1 MVTLDEPTAVTVPL
15 MESED
20 AGSAAFEP
28 DVPDELGVEL
38 ELEPEV
44 PLVVEVELGVVVVVV
59 AAPAVTAV
67 DATVPATA
75 PNPRS
80 PSPLATA
87 LGNRRFRAE
96 LSWILI
102 SPSPSRWDRPT
113 WKAAS
118 PRHLGSSAVRPE
130 SHLGVPEPDRPR
142 AGGRSGLPIHRRQT
156 GDTQR

>member
-20 AGSAAFEP
+20 AGGAAFEP
-28 DVPDELGVEL
+28 D
-38 ELEPEV
+38 V
-44 PLVVEVELGVVVVVV
+44 PLVVEVELGVVVLVV

-96 LSWILI
+96 LSWIRI
-102 SPSPSRWDRPT
+102 SPSPSGWDRPT

-130 SHLGVPEPDRPR
+130 SHLGVPGPDRLR
-142 AGGRSGLPIHRRQT
+142 AGGCSGLPIHRRHT
-156 GDTQR
+156 ADTQR